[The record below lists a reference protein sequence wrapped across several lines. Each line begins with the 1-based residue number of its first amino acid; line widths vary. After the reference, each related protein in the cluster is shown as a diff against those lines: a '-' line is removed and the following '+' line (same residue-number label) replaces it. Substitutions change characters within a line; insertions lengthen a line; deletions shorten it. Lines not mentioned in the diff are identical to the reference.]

1 MQNRIKTQNGWLD
14 IFVNPNDHEKSALL
28 KDYWIDEHTLHS
40 ALDPDEPSRVEL
52 NDRYL
57 AIIFKSPQKYRPRHK
72 YLFGVA
78 SIGLF
83 LYKDKIAL
91 ISTENMDLEGLNIE
105 TNSGKLEDLFLNI
118 LLSSVHHYHSHLKI
132 MIEITEEIEKQIM
145 TSSEN
150 KQLSSLFAIEK
161 SLVFYVYALESNGF
175 ALDKLKTISERNLLL
190 NEYISTIEDLVIEN
204 TQCSRQAEIY
214 SNILANL
221 MDARVSLVSNNLNV
235 LMKTLNVVTICIMIP
250 TLIVSIFS
258 MNIMLPFENHP
269 KAFWLVLLLS
279 VLSVMGVL
287 LWWQWVLIRLKKR
300 VF

>member
-1 MQNRIKTQNGWLD
+1 MQNRVKAQNGWLD
-14 IFVNPNDHEKSALL
+14 IFADPSELEKSVLL
-28 KDYWIDEHTLHS
+28 KDYQIDEHTLHS
-40 ALDPDEPSRVEL
+40 ALDPDEPSRVEF

-91 ISTENMDLEGLNIE
+91 ISTDKIDLEDLDIK
-105 TNSGKLEDLFLNI
+105 TNNGHLEDLFLNI
-118 LLSSVHHYHSHLKI
+118 LLSSVHHYHAHLKI

-175 ALDKLKTISERNLLL
+175 ALDKLKSISEKNLYLK
-190 NEYISTIEDLVIEN
+190 EHISAIEDLVIEN

-214 SNILANL
+214 SSILANL

-235 LMKTLNVVTICIMIP
+235 LMKTLNVMTICIMIP
-250 TLIVSIFS
+250 TLIVSVFS
-258 MNIMLPFENHP
+258 MNIVLPFENHP

-279 VLSVMGVL
+279 IISVMGVL
-287 LWWQWVLIRLKKR
+287 LWWQWVLMRLKKQ